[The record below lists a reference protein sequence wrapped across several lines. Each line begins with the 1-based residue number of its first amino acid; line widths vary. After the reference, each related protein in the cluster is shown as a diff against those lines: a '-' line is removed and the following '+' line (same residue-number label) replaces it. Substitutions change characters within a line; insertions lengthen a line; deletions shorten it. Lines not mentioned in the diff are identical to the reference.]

1 MVYNGVINFNE
12 KAKMDV
18 VDFVNNQNP
27 VSKKINDTNINR
39 LNNYYNNN
47 LQHNRKKKPL
57 NLRDLFHVNTVT
69 LDASH
74 FSSKNGG
81 ELIIQETGFL
91 SDFFQRQLQ
100 GICNYFKSQG
110 NKYKYYKMF

>member
-57 NLRDLFHVNTVT
+57 NLR
-69 LDASH
+69 
-74 FSSKNGG
+74 
-81 ELIIQETGFL
+81 LISRKYSNFGCIT
-91 SDFFQRQLQ
+91 FQFEKWR
-100 GICNYFKSQG
+100 
-110 NKYKYYKMF
+110 

>member
-27 VSKKINDTNINR
+27 VSKKIHDTNINR

-47 LQHNRKKKPL
+47 LKHNRKKT
-57 NLRDLFHVNTVT
+57 H
-69 LDASH
+69 
-74 FSSKNGG
+74 
-81 ELIIQETGFL
+81 
-91 SDFFQRQLQ
+91 
-100 GICNYFKSQG
+100 
-110 NKYKYYKMF
+110 